1 VNNSQDH
8 LLTSVQLTEALQ
20 ERRDSAPRVEG
31 LTRGVWTDV
40 VLRRMLAL
48 ADVTAGVLVSA
59 SLALFHD
66 HLVAAFWAAAFIPAW
81 VVLAKLHGLYDRDQR
96 ALRYLTVDELPK
108 LCAWAAT
115 GTGTLLMFLLV
126 TPAGSLG
133 IETAL
138 RIWGVA
144 VAAAFLLRSLARYV
158 WRRITPPA
166 RTLIVGSGTVAA
178 ATRRKLEL
186 FRDINLSIVGERPEL
201 TLEDLRQ
208 PELWLAGIDRVIVAT
223 QSIEGDLLEE
233 LVVVCRRARVKL
245 AVVPPV
251 RGMFGTAV
259 QLGHVAD
266 LPVIVYGTWD
276 VPRSTLLLKRIIDVV
291 VSAILLVAL
300 APLLVLIALA
310 VKSTSRGTILFRQTR
325 IGMNRRPFRM
335 LKFRTM
341 VANAEELLPQLVA
354 VDRLQEPVFKLRADP
369 RVTRVGR
376 FLRQASLDELP
387 QLWNVLRG
395 DMSLVGPR
403 PEEEQIVALY
413 ESQHLI
419 RLQVKPGLT
428 GPMQING
435 RGELRLEERLAVER
449 EYIENLSVGRDLRI
463 LALTAAAV
471 VGGRGA
477 F

>member
-1 VNNSQDH
+1 M
-8 LLTSVQLTEALQ
+8 LTSVQLTEALQ

-31 LTRGVWTDV
+31 LARGVWTGV
-40 VLRRMLAL
+40 FLRRMLAL
-48 ADVTAGVLVSA
+48 ADVAAGVLVSA

-115 GTGTLLMFLLV
+115 GTGTLLLFLLV

-144 VAAAFLLRSLARYV
+144 VVAAFLLRSLARFV

-208 PELWLAGIDRVIVAT
+208 PELWLGGIDRVIVAT

-233 LVVVCRRARVKL
+233 LVVVCRRAQVKL

-276 VPRSTLLLKRIIDVV
+276 VARSTLLLKRIIDVV
-291 VSAILLVAL
+291 VSATLLVAL
-300 APLLVLIALA
+300 APLLLSIALA
-310 VKSTSRGTILFRQTR
+310 VRFTSRGTILFRQTR

-341 VANAEELLPQLVA
+341 VANAEELLPELVA
-354 VDRLQEPVFKLRADP
+354 IDRLQEPVFKLRADP

-376 FLRQASLDELP
+376 FLRHASLDELP

-403 PEEEQIVALY
+403 PLPAGQVAANAG
-413 ESQHLI
+413 
-419 RLQVKPGLT
+419 RLGGRHDVPTGLT
-428 GPMQING
+428 GWWQVNG
-435 RGELRLEERLAVER
+435 RSDVDPSHALEMDLFYVENWSFAFDL
-449 EYIENLSVGRDLRI
+449 YILLK
-463 LALTAAAV
+463 TARAV
-471 VGGRGA
+471 VSRTGA
-477 F
+477 Y